1 MNIFILD
8 ERPLWAAQ
16 MHCDKHL
23 PKMCVELLQQL
34 GSALRRHGA
43 TDEQM
48 PLTQKGTPLK
58 GGYPNH
64 PCTRWVGD
72 SRANFQWAADHAIGL
87 CLHFNKRYGKRH
99 FCETGIIQ
107 MNDMANMIPDGEL
120 TPFAQA
126 MPDEY
131 KNDDAVKAY
140 RDYYHYKATIMPVEW
155 KHTPRPGW
163 FDMDK
168 WQPPKKPLS
177 IMDLI

>member
-1 MNIFILD
+1 M
-8 ERPLWAAQ
+8 
-16 MHCDKHL
+16 
-23 PKMCVELLQQL
+23 

-43 TDEQM
+43 TDEMM

-87 CLHFNKRYGKRH
+87 CLQFKARYGKGIKDH
-99 FCETGIIQ
+99 FCRTGIEK
-107 MNDMANMIPDGEL
+107 MYDMADMIPDGEL

-155 KHTPRPGW
+155 NRNTPPEW
-163 FDMDK
+163 FDMDT
-168 WQPPKKPLS
+168 WQAPTKPTTIL
-177 IMDLI
+177 DLIP